1 MKSRASASVRQWIC
15 ADALDVANHLG
26 DPVDP
31 VLMANT
37 FHDVPDQTRL
47 AVEPAGFCI
56 ARIMELPPYDYEF
69 YAREL
74 CPQRP
79 SCLDVRV

>member
-1 MKSRASASVRQWIC
+1 
-15 ADALDVANHLG
+15 
-26 DPVDP
+26 
-31 VLMANT
+31 MANT